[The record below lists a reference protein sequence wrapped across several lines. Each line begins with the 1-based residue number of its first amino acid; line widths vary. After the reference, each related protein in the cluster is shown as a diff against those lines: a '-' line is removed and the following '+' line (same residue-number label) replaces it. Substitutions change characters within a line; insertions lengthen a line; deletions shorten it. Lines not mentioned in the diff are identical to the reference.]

1 MQEKQW
7 NAKEKCVIYNNIHNK
22 DIDTIIDLTST
33 KEIWDRLQLMYEEA
47 SNNDVEKW
55 KRKRKEEETRQR
67 EIVQLNETS
76 TCVNELD
83 SLEEKENENQAR
95 LDLSLAST

>member
-1 MQEKQW
+1 VQEKQW

-55 KRKRKEEETRQR
+55 QRKRKEEETRQR